1 MDKLRRIIGPA
12 PSEQTP
18 EEFRE
23 RLRLERRRVAEAL
36 ESYRTRAQP
45 SRGAKKPKV
54 PKIPEAIQRTLRE
67 LGVTL
72 EEYKEIRKEFEAA
85 KEAETEKEN

>member
-1 MDKLRRIIGPA
+1 MDKLKRIIGPA

-23 RLRLERRRVAEAL
+23 KLRLERRRVAEAL

-45 SRGAKKPKV
+45 SRGTRKPKV
-54 PKIPEAIQRTLRE
+54 PKIPEAIQRTLKE

-72 EEYKEIRKEFEAA
+72 EEYKELRKEFEREKAD
-85 KEAETEKEN
+85 ETKTRS